1 MGDWHAWADGNCSFH
16 FSAWL
21 RMCTLVVPSSR
32 TRLSHLTT
40 LLHPHWRHCS
50 VISVHWPAANVMW
63 NPVAPWAAFM
73 RDVFCFHVQQKT
85 KNKAWSLCQCG
96 YDKWLLTGL
105 IWHRLTSDVSPGGR
119 PGVQVIGLTHI
130 SWHRDWVGAIRCH
143 LIVPLPPTAHNTWP
157 AIRQRLNFPK
167 SHLILGHFY
176 SLTDSEISQAIFF
189 PHVSCKHMWIDFFV
203 LFFFLAWFFN
213 ARHIHKARPR
223 PLWHISVVNFKFALM
238 VGCMRRF
245 QLSDRLLF
253 ALLHLS
259 GFISPTVCLFSP
271 PSFALARFLER
282 NLEVQCS

>member
-1 MGDWHAWADGNCSFH
+1 MCWKGCCYAW
-16 FSAWL
+16 
-21 RMCTLVVPSSR
+21 
-32 TRLSHLTT
+32 RLLF
-40 LLHPHWRHCS
+40 PR
-50 VISVHWPAANVMW
+50 P
-63 NPVAPWAAFM
+63 
-73 RDVFCFHVQQKT
+73 T
-85 KNKAWSLCQCG
+85 KNKAWSLYQCG

-167 SHLILGHFY
+167 SHLILGQSAASRPPPPATLCPPRCTIFHILIFTAWLIVK
-176 SLTDSEISQAIFF
+176 SVRLFF
-189 PHVSCKHMWIDFFV
+189 PPLLMQTYVDR
-203 LFFFLAWFFN
+203 FN

-223 PLWHISVVNFKFALM
+223 PLRHISVVNFKFALM